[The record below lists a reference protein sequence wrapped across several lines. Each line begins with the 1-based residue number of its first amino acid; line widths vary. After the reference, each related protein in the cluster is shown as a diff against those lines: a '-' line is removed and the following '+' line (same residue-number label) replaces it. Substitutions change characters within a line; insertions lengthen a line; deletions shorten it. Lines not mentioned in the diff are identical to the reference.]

1 MSEETSTRDN
11 ARSEDQSYRKAIAL
25 DFDGVLHSYT
35 SGWHGIDVV
44 KDEPVPS
51 AIGWLIGMC
60 LYSPYDIIIT
70 SVRCNEAKGVEAMH
84 EWLNEHIVRHLKSA
98 AHYQRM
104 EEPDEAIADD
114 HATVLASINYGVT
127 KDPRCFI
134 FIDDRAWKFN
144 GTFPSLAELEHFKP
158 WYK

>member
-1 MSEETSTRDN
+1 MNEKTQENVED
-11 ARSEDQSYRKAIAL
+11 RSFRKAIGL

-35 SGWHGIDVV
+35 SGWKGVDVV
-44 KDEPVPS
+44 ADEPVPG

-60 LYSPYDIIIT
+60 LYSPYDVFIL
-70 SVRCNEAKGVEAMH
+70 SVRCNEVKGVEAMQ
-84 EWLNEHIVRHLKSA
+84 EWLNEHIVRHLTSA

-114 HATVLASINYGVT
+114 HATILASIEYYVQ
-127 KDPRCFI
+127 KPKECFI
-134 FIDDRAWKFN
+134 FIDDRAWQFN
-144 GTFPSLAELEHFKP
+144 GTFPSLTELEHFKP